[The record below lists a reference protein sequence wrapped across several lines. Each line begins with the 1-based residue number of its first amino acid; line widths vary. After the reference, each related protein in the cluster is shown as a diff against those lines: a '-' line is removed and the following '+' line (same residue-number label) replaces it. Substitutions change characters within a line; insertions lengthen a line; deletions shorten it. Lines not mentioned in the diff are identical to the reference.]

1 MVVFL
6 LLIMVAMVVGLIY
19 KIKKLQYAQ
28 KSYEINAT
36 KYQIIV
42 ENSADLIACYDTH
55 SRITYFNPQLEIA
68 LNVSYKDVIGLTPT
82 ELVLDGTYDEYETN
96 LNNVIAT
103 GNPNDFYLKISVDQQ
118 DQYHFIHLVP
128 IRDALDNIIG
138 AITFGRNITELYQ
151 SKNDLHY
158 LNAVLGNEVD
168 ARTAKLQATE
178 ETFRAIVENTPD
190 TVTRYDLQMRR
201 TYVNPMMQFL
211 LDKPLEEIL
220 ERTPREFSPL
230 PDIDQFEQMFRTVL
244 QRGTILEI
252 EGPYTTRWGITRW
265 GNQRMIPEFDMEH
278 NVKGIIVI
286 GRDITDQRA
295 MVRRLK
301 LIEAAVISSNE
312 AIYISDHDLSIL
324 YCNQKAC
331 QMLGYTESEFYRMK
345 ICDIDLIF
353 NSNDLD
359 EIIESKHRKRDG
371 SLIDVE
377 IERTAFVFEDNEYL
391 LSIVRNH
398 S

>member
-1 MVVFL
+1 
-6 LLIMVAMVVGLIY
+6 MVVGLIY

>member
-1 MVVFL
+1 VVVFL

-168 ARTAKLQATE
+168 ARTATLQATE

>member
-1 MVVFL
+1 VVVFL